1 MKREV
6 SSTSGLRWTRASAAR
21 PARTVPYA
29 LLPHLLVTNYA
40 VASADATKITPFL
53 HRWRESDREAFD
65 AMLPH
70 VYERLR
76 AIARARLRAEQP
88 DHTLDS
94 SALVHEAYLRMIAGS
109 APDIQDRSHF
119 FAVASTAM
127 RRILIDHAK
136 HRLAEKRGGG
146 ALHVTL
152 DAAAWGDAGT
162 TATAEPDALLSLDDA
177 LTRLGQ
183 LHPRHAKAIHL
194 RYFAG
199 LTLEKSAQEL
209 GTSAPTVMRDLRF
222 ALAWLARDLG

>member
-1 MKREV
+1 MTEGAAA
-6 SSTSGLRWTRASAAR
+6 SGEATEITRFLR
-21 PARTVPYA
+21 
-29 LLPHLLVTNYA
+29 
-40 VASADATKITPFL
+40 
-53 HRWRESDREAFD
+53 RWREGDRDAFD

-88 DHTLDS
+88 DHTLDT
-94 SALVHEAYLRMIAGS
+94 SALVHEAYLRMTAGTV
-109 APDIQDRSHF
+109 PDLQDRSHF

-146 ALHVTL
+146 AVHVTL

-162 TATAEPDALLSLDDA
+162 VATAEPDTLLSLDEA
-177 LTRLGQ
+177 LTRRGA
-183 LHPRHAKAIHL
+183 LHPRHAKAIEL

-199 LTLEKSAQEL
+199 LTLEEAAQVL

-222 ALAWLARDLG
+222 AQAWLARDLS